1 MKPFLH
7 AKISMKRYGGKMEDY
22 QDIHDFMDST
32 KQNLP
37 DIRHRALLHSS
48 FGCYLVEKIF
58 GPTRLNSDGKMY
70 SPRDVAE
77 DHIQDDLGFIPTL
90 EKWFAGMPIEKWM
103 SGSYKKRRIDFDP
116 NTEVPSHD

>member
-7 AKISMKRYGGKMEDY
+7 AKISAKRYGGKMEDY

-32 KQNLP
+32 KACLP

-58 GPTRLNSDGKMY
+58 GTTRVNSAGKQY

-77 DHIQDDLGFIPTL
+77 DHIQDDLGFIPTI
-90 EKWFAGMPIEKWM
+90 ERWFKNMPIEDWM
-103 SGSYKKRRIDFDP
+103 SGTFKKTRKISF
-116 NTEVPSHD
+116 HD